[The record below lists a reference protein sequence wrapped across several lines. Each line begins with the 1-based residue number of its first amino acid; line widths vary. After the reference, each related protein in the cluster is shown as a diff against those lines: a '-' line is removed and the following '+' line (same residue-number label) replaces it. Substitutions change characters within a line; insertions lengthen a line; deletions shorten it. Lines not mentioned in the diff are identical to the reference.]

1 MEVSEDGV
9 DFVLADRSRRLTS
22 VRLVQDLG
30 LRRGLRFRR
39 EGAQWRLSL
48 RRPAVDRMEYL
59 LELRDQNGHRTT
71 ITDPTNP
78 LRAAG
83 AFGDKS
89 VVEFPGY
96 SLPEWLDAPA
106 ADGETT
112 EVEDS
117 VTLWS
122 PTGLDADSPAPLLL
136 VHDGPEYDALGAF
149 TQYVGAGI
157 SAGLLPPTRA
167 VLLGPGDRNDEYSA
181 NPAHSA
187 WIADELVPRLPPTT
201 VRIGVGASL
210 GALAM
215 LHLHRCYPDVLDGLF
230 LQSGSFFTPEL
241 DPQESGFSG
250 YDAVTKFVA
259 SVHESDA
266 DDHPVPATLTCGGLE
281 ENLANNGAMTTS
293 LGQLGYASQLIQ
305 VRDTHNYTA
314 WRDALHPALTELIG
328 KVVGA
333 RAT

>member
-1 MEVSEDGV
+1 MDVSEDGV
-9 DFVLADRSRRLTS
+9 DFVLADRNRRLTA
-22 VRLVQDLG
+22 VRLVQELG

-39 EGAQWRLSL
+39 EGAEWRLRL

-59 LELRDQNGHRTT
+59 FELRDQNGNRTT

-78 LRAAG
+78 LRASG

-89 VVEFPGY
+89 VVQFPGY
-96 SLPEWLDAPA
+96 SPPDWLDAPA
-106 ADGETT
+106 VDGQVT
-112 EVEDS
+112 ELDDTVA
-117 VTLWS
+117 LWS
-122 PTGLDADSPAPLLL
+122 PAGLDADAAAPLLL
-136 VHDGPEYDALGAF
+136 VHDGPEYASLGAL
-149 TQYVGAGI
+149 TQYLGAGI
-157 SAGLLPPTRA
+157 SGGLLPPTRA
-167 VLLGPGDRNDEYSA
+167 VLLGPSDRNVEYSA
-181 NPAHSA
+181 SPAHA
-187 WIADELVPRLPPTT
+187 VWLADELVPRLPPTT

-215 LHLHRCYPDVLDGLF
+215 LHLHRTHPDLLDGLF

-259 SVHESDA
+259 SVHETDA

-305 VRDTHNYTA
+305 VRDAHNYTA
-314 WRDALHPALTELIG
+314 WRDALHPHLTDLIAS
-328 KVVGA
+328 VVGA
-333 RAT
+333 RAA

>member
-9 DFVLADRSRRLTS
+9 DFVLADRHRRLS
-22 VRLVQDLG
+22 AVRLAQELG

-39 EGAQWRLSL
+39 DGAQWRLRL

-59 LELRDQNGHRTT
+59 FELRDHNGNRRT

-78 LRAAG
+78 LRAPG

-89 VVEFPGY
+89 VVQFPGY
-96 SLPEWLDAPA
+96 TAPEWFDAPA
-106 ADGETT
+106 VDEQATELEDG
-112 EVEDS
+112 
-117 VTLWS
+117 VTVWS
-122 PTGLDADSPAPLLL
+122 PAGLDAATAAPLLL
-136 VHDGPEYDALGAF
+136 VHDGPEYVSLGAL
-149 TQYVGAGI
+149 TQYLGAGI

-167 VLLGPGDRNDEYSA
+167 VLLGPDDRNAEYSA
-181 NPAHSA
+181 NPAHAA
-187 WIADELVPRLPPTT
+187 WIADDLLPRLPPST
-201 VRIGVGASL
+201 VRIGIGASL

-215 LHLHRCYPDVLDGLF
+215 LHLHRSHPEVLDGLF

-241 DPQESGFSG
+241 DPQESAFSG

-259 SVHESDA
+259 SVHETDA
-266 DDHPVPATLTCGGLE
+266 DDHPVPTTLTCGGLE
-281 ENLANNGAMTTS
+281 ENLANNAAMTTS

-305 VRDTHNYTA
+305 VRDAHNYTA

-328 KVVGA
+328 RVA
-333 RAT
+333 RAS